1 MLGRVVQHD
10 LVSRVM
16 QKGGPAFHRLQDPAL
31 AFDAQRLEGDS
42 LSLS

>member
-1 MLGRVVQHD
+1 MLRRVVKDD
-10 LVSRVM
+10 LVRLVM